1 MLKRL
6 RLERFKSFADAT
18 LELGPFTLLVGTNAS
33 GKSNLRDAFRFLH
46 GIGRGYTLAEI
57 IGEKRSEGEKVW
69 GGIRGGT
76 RGLAFQGAETFA
88 LEVSL
93 EVERVSLYQP
103 LGIRNAAPNIQS
115 NDRAEISH
123 RVPGQL
129 FSQAASSHMIKLVYR
144 IEVVAGTQEQPPRV
158 LREWLREEDHDIPI
172 FEAFPASE
180 LEGEASVTPPPA
192 SLVVNLREL
201 AEPGSIIEGDFIL
214 KLPDDQPILSQCV
227 EDSSSLSDVA
237 GNMVRTAKIVLAAL
251 KTMRFLD
258 PDPEAMRQPAI
269 PGQRVLSDR
278 GENLASVLHAIASDS
293 EQKEEFV
300 TWMQM
305 LTPMDVRDLV
315 FESDALGR
323 ILLTLVEANGQKTS
337 AYTASDGTLRFLAL
351 LAALLGPEP
360 AHFHF
365 FEELE
370 TGIHPTRL
378 NLLLSLIEQQTA
390 QGVTQVVSTTHSPQ
404 VLLRIAPDTLEHTAL
419 TYRLEGHPETR
430 IKPIVEL
437 PHIRHLLDK
446 QEVDRLYESGWLE
459 DAVEFLE
466 NSGDEVKEDV
476 PVAWSQE

>member
-278 GENLASVLHAIASDS
+278 GENLASVLHAIASDPQ
-293 EQKEEFV
+293 QKETLVE
-300 TWMQM
+300 WLQE
-305 LTPMDVRDLV
+305 LTPMDATD
-315 FESDALGR
+315 FEFPPDPAGR
-323 ILLTLVEANGQKTS
+323 ILLTLVEANGQRTS
-337 AYTASDGTLRFLAL
+337 AYSASDGTLRFLAL
-351 LAALLGPEP
+351 LAAVLGSQRTQ
-360 AHFHF
+360 FSF

-370 TGIHPTRL
+370 MGIHPTRL
-378 NLLLSLIEQQTA
+378 RLLISLIEQRVGQDNI
-390 QGVTQVVSTTHSPQ
+390 QVVASSHSPQ
-404 VLLRIAPDTLEHTAL
+404 LLLLLEPDTLEYVSL
-419 TYRLEGHPETR
+419 CYRLANQPDTR
-430 IKPIVEL
+430 IKKLLDL
-437 PHIRHLLDK
+437 PHAR
-446 QEVDRLYESGWLE
+446 RLVETQDVGRLHESGWLE
-459 DAVEFLE
+459 HAAEFME
-466 NSGDEVKEDV
+466 DEAMTTQ
-476 PVAWSQE
+476 PVAGEHSG